1 MVQSEV
7 YMNSKVKY
15 SIKLKLTLILLCITT
30 GICFIYILMNQFFME
45 KYYLSTKQKY
55 LLKGYDEINQVIQ
68 KNETVNDEAIK
79 SIVSVCEK
87 YGIIII
93 IVDTSDQIEFLYGN
107 GEILQKRLVD
117 INFGLNPSDYKIIK
131 QTPDYIVGGCNLNQK
146 SGNYENGYLE
156 VSGFFNSN
164 MIFLIRMPVESIH
177 ESVKISMQFYARI
190 GLVVSFL
197 GIVIAFLISKEFTKP
212 ILKLARISKEMS
224 NLNFNIKYD
233 EDADDE
239 IGVLGNSMNELSDK
253 LESTIIELKQANSDL
268 MKDIEKKEEIDE
280 MRKDFISNVSHELK
294 TPIALIQGYAEG
306 LNECVN
312 DDEESREFY
321 CSVIV
326 DEANKM
332 NKMVKSLL
340 SLNQLEFGSNNIQYE
355 KFDINMVIGGVLNS
369 LDYLIKQYEIQ
380 IDFSETNERYVYA
393 DEFKIEEVITN
404 YITNA
409 IHYATGEKKIRITE
423 EIHDKTLRVSVFN
436 TGNPIPE
443 SELKN
448 IWVKFYKVD
457 KARTR
462 EYGGSGIGLSIVKAI
477 MKAHEK
483 QCGVINHEDGV
494 EFWFEL
500 DFELV

>member
-1 MVQSEV
+1 MAKREV

-45 KYYLSTKQKY
+45 KYYLSTKQKN
-55 LLKGYDEINQVIQ
+55 LLKGYDEIYQIIQ
-68 KNETVNDEAIK
+68 KNESVDDENIK
-79 SIVSVCEK
+79 EIVSVCEK

-93 IVDTSDQIEFLYGN
+93 IVDTSDNIEFLYGN
-107 GEILQKRLVD
+107 GEILKKRLVD
-117 INFGLNPSDYKIIK
+117 INFGINPSDYKVIK
-131 QTPDYIVGGCNLNQK
+131 QTSDYIVGGCNLHQK
-146 SGNYENGYLE
+146 SGSYENGYLE
-156 VSGFFNSN
+156 VSGFFNTN
-164 MIFLIRMPVESIH
+164 MIFLIRMPVEAIN
-177 ESVKISMQFYARI
+177 ESVKISMQFYVRI
-190 GLVVSFL
+190 GLVVSFF
-197 GIVIAFLISKEFTKP
+197 GIIIALFISKEFTKP
-212 ILKLARISKEMS
+212 ILKLAKISKEMS
-224 NLNFNIKYD
+224 KLNFDIKYD

-239 IGVLGNSMNELSDK
+239 IGILGNSMNELSDK
-253 LESTIIELKQANSDL
+253 LEATIIELKQVNSDL
-268 MKDIEKKEEIDE
+268 LKDIEKKEEIDE

-306 LNECVN
+306 LSECIN

-321 CSVIV
+321 CSVIM

-340 SLNQLEFGSNNIQYE
+340 SLNQLEFGSNKIQYE
-355 KFDINMVIGGVLNS
+355 KFDINMVINGVINS
-369 LDYLIKQYEIQ
+369 LDYLIKQYDIK
-380 IDFSETNERYVYA
+380 IDFSGNEQRYVYA

-409 IHYATGEKKIRITE
+409 LHYATGEKVVRISE
-423 EIHDKTLRVSVFN
+423 EIHDKILRVSVYN
-436 TGNPIPE
+436 SGNPIPE
-443 SELKN
+443 SELEN

-477 MKAHEK
+477 MNAHEK
-483 QCGVINHEDGV
+483 SCGVINHKDGV
-494 EFWFEL
+494 EFWFEI
-500 DFELV
+500 DFELA

>member
-340 SLNQLEFGSNNIQYE
+340 SLNRLEFGSNNIQYE

-477 MKAHEK
+477 MKAHDK

>member
-1 MVQSEV
+1 M
-7 YMNSKVKY
+7 
-15 SIKLKLTLILLCITT
+15 
-30 GICFIYILMNQFFME
+30 
-45 KYYLSTKQKY
+45 
-55 LLKGYDEINQVIQ
+55 
-68 KNETVNDEAIK
+68 
-79 SIVSVCEK
+79 
-87 YGIIII
+87 
-93 IVDTSDQIEFLYGN
+93 
-107 GEILQKRLVD
+107 
-117 INFGLNPSDYKIIK
+117 
-131 QTPDYIVGGCNLNQK
+131 
-146 SGNYENGYLE
+146 
-156 VSGFFNSN
+156 
-164 MIFLIRMPVESIH
+164 
-177 ESVKISMQFYARI
+177 
-190 GLVVSFL
+190 
-197 GIVIAFLISKEFTKP
+197 
-212 ILKLARISKEMS
+212 
-224 NLNFNIKYD
+224 
-233 EDADDE
+233 
-239 IGVLGNSMNELSDK
+239 
-253 LESTIIELKQANSDL
+253 
-268 MKDIEKKEEIDE
+268 
-280 MRKDFISNVSHELK
+280 
-294 TPIALIQGYAEG
+294 IQGYAEG

-340 SLNQLEFGSNNIQYE
+340 SLNRLEFGSNNIQYE

-477 MKAHEK
+477 MKAHDK

>member
-1 MVQSEV
+1 
-7 YMNSKVKY
+7 
-15 SIKLKLTLILLCITT
+15 
-30 GICFIYILMNQFFME
+30 MNQFFME

-107 GEILQKRLVD
+107 GEILKKRLVD

-131 QTPDYIVGGCNLNQK
+131 QTPDYMVGGCNLNQK

>member
-107 GEILQKRLVD
+107 GEILKKRLVD

-131 QTPDYIVGGCNLNQK
+131 QTPDYMVGGCNLNQK